1 MILNLINI
9 FLTGLSFGG
18 IGNVIQFIINEGF
31 ISRPYQTNKFAET
44 HQIWKYVWNMSDIW
58 QVHSYNLMFK
68 ICRTYVSNSERKY
81 DHLSNIY

>member
-1 MILNLINI
+1 VILNLINI

-44 HQIWKYVWNMSDIW
+44 HQI
-58 QVHSYNLMFK
+58 
-68 ICRTYVSNSERKY
+68 
-81 DHLSNIY
+81 